1 MIFDPWGFHG
11 DLDSQHLRVSKVPAW
26 YCECPLHSYY
36 DDKGRHIRCRKSM
49 STSKPSERVA
59 LDRMRAWILE
69 GRVAVHC
76 GVCLVMF
83 TDCLVL
89 SLSLCG
95 IEIVGLFSSLP
106 FPSLRF
112 SSLLLSCRLSLSLSL
127 SLCLSVS
134 ADPMLVSG
142 LMMTPEP
149 GETAEHF
156 RRRHVLHVPGLK
168 SVGFFVALI
177 LTCLQNQ

>member
-1 MIFDPWGFHG
+1 ME
-11 DLDSQHLRVSKVPAW
+11 LKL
-26 YCECPLHSYY
+26 
-36 DDKGRHIRCRKSM
+36 
-49 STSKPSERVA
+49 
-59 LDRMRAWILE
+59 
-69 GRVAVHC
+69 
-76 GVCLVMF
+76 LV
-83 TDCLVL
+83 
-89 SLSLCG
+89 
-95 IEIVGLFSSLP
+95 SSLP

-112 SSLLLSCRLSLSLSL
+112 VSLPFSYLVVSLSLSL